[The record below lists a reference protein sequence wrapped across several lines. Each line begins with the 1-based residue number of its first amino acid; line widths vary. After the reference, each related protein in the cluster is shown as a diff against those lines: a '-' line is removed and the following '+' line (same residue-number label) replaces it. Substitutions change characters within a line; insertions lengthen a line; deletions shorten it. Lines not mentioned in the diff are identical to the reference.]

1 MDENWQFYW
10 QDFVATLAA
19 LWMMATV
26 PGQIAT
32 ASVFA
37 GWLAY
42 IGGALVLLLVAA
54 SLADRSP
61 NLSWVAAFAGLVLVA
76 TPLMTGILDDALATA
91 SFMAAGAII
100 VVFSVWSALVKRGEA
115 EPRRRSLRGERAVRA

>member
-1 MDENWQFYW
+1 MDERWEFYW
-10 QDFVATLAA
+10 QDFITTVAA
-19 LWMMATV
+19 LWVMATV
-26 PGQIAT
+26 PAQIAT

-61 NLSWVAAFAGLVLVA
+61 GLSWATAIAGLILVA
-76 TPLMTGILDDALATA
+76 TPLITGILDDTLATV
-91 SFMAAGAII
+91 SFVAAGAII
-100 VVFSVWSALVKRGEA
+100 VVFSVWSALSKRSAA
-115 EPRRRSLRGERAVRA
+115 EPGRRLTRGERAVRA